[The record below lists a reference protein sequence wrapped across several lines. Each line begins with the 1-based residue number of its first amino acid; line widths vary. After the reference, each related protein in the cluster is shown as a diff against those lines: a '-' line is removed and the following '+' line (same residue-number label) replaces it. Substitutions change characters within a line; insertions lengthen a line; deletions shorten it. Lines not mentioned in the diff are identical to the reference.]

1 LIKIELFV
9 FLILFYVVDKDMSA
23 FGFKEIK
30 LGFGSVLKKH
40 THFENEFL
48 ERLNLFYQKN
58 GKRCC

>member
-1 LIKIELFV
+1 
-9 FLILFYVVDKDMSA
+9 MSA